1 MSIYV
6 TDGSFEGLLCAIFAS
21 YRAPAPTAIVEA
33 AVYQASLLDENIE
46 VTTEDDIALRVLKGI
61 DAVSDGQAGRLC
73 LKIFLSELDDAN
85 LLVYRL
91 IRKLMRVKHAD
102 FLKNYADDDVLRA
115 AQIRKMMGREI
126 HRMHAFVRFQKA
138 RDGVYY
144 ALIDPDFDVVPL
156 LDDHFVRRFA
166 DMSWRIFDVRRQ
178 YGIAYDGQAVHLIDS
193 LGDIIDPTRAQLDDA
208 RLDEQ
213 EKAFQGLWKVYFDS
227 VNIKA
232 RHNEKHHLRQLPKR
246 YWKYLSEKQP
256 LKPEELMEIDLR
268 SQRGDRT
275 RSKS

>member
-6 TDGSFEGLLCAIFAS
+6 TDGSFEGVLCAIYAS
-21 YRAPAPTAIVEA
+21 YRAPAPTAIVDA
-33 AVYQASLLDENIE
+33 AIYQTSLLDEVIE
-46 VTTEDDIALRVLKGI
+46 ITTDEEIAQRVIKGI
-61 DAVSDGQAGRLC
+61 DAVSDGRAGRLC
-73 LKIFLSELDDAN
+73 LMIFLSELDDAN

-91 IRKLMRVKHAD
+91 VRKLMWVKNAD

-138 RDGVYY
+138 SDGIYY
-144 ALIDPDFDVVPL
+144 ALIDPDFDVIPL

-178 YGIAYDGQAVHLIDS
+178 YGIAYDGKAVSLIDS
-193 LGDIIDPTRAQLDDA
+193 LDGIIDPVLAQLDETI
-208 RLDEQ
+208 LDEQ
-213 EKAFQGLWKVYFDS
+213 EKAFQALWKVYFDS

-232 RHNEKHHLRQLPKR
+232 RNNKKHHLRQLPKR

-256 LKPEELMEIDLR
+256 LKTEELAGINLR
-268 SQRGDRT
+268 RGST
-275 RSKS
+275 

>member
-6 TDGSFEGLLCAIFAS
+6 TDGSFDGLLCAVFAS
-21 YRAPAPTAIVEA
+21 YRAAAPTAIVDA
-33 AVYQASLLDENIE
+33 AVYQTSLLDEIVE
-46 VTTEDDIALRVLKGI
+46 VTTDGDIAVRVINGI
-61 DAVSDGQAGRLC
+61 DAVSNGQAGRLC

-178 YGIAYDGQAVHLIDS
+178 YGIAYDGEAVSLIHS
-193 LGDIIDPTRAQLDDA
+193 LGDIIDPTRAQLDEA
-208 RLDEQ
+208 RLDAQ
-213 EKAFQGLWKVYFDS
+213 EKAFQGLWKVYFDA

-232 RHNEKHHLRQLPKR
+232 RNNEKHHLRQLPKR

-256 LKPEELMEIDLR
+256 HRPEELVEVNLR
-268 SQRGDRT
+268 EKVQ
-275 RSKS
+275 

>member
-6 TDGSFEGLLCAIFAS
+6 TDGSFEGLLCAVFAS
-21 YRAPAPTAIVEA
+21 YRSPAPTAIVDA
-33 AVYQASLLDENIE
+33 AVYQTNLFDDIIE
-46 VTTEDDIALRVLKGI
+46 VSTDEAIALRVLKGI
-61 DAVSDGQAGRLC
+61 DVATDGQASRLC
-73 LKIFLSELDDAN
+73 LMIFLSEFGDAN

-91 IRKLMRVKHAD
+91 IRKIMRARGAD
-102 FLKNYADDDVLRA
+102 FLGNYADNDVLCA

-126 HRMHAFVRFQKA
+126 HRMHAFIRFQKA
-138 RDGVYY
+138 ADGAYY

-166 DMSWRIFDVRRQ
+166 DMQWRIFDVRRH
-178 YGIAYDGQAVHLIDS
+178 YGIAYDGQAVRMIDS
-193 LGDIIDPTRAQLDDA
+193 LGGFIDDTRAQLDEA
-208 RLDEQ
+208 MLDKQ

-232 RHNEKHHLRQLPKR
+232 RNNEKHHVRQLPKR

-256 LKPEELMEIDLR
+256 LRAEQLGEINLR
-268 SQRGDRT
+268 RAR
-275 RSKS
+275 